1 MDLLWSGCLKEKL
14 TRMSMKNSL
23 KVKETTPSLQYASRE
38 KLTNRRGLQ
47 RFIDV

>member
-14 TRMSMKNSL
+14 TRMSTKNSL
-23 KVKETTPSLQYASRE
+23 KVKETTPSLQYASHE